1 MAENFR
7 DSPTLRLLR
16 ALHRSY
22 RDVQCV
28 DAGHLEE
35 RWGLQHSEFDVVATL
50 GNTDGIRM
58 GEIAERTLSSPA
70 NVTRLVK
77 RLEGRGLVERQRSP
91 QSDREVIARLTPLG
105 TELFETSYPAQYL
118 FMKNWFDERLDQ
130 DQQVALIGALE
141 TLRADHS
148 CNETGDQE

>member
-1 MAENFR
+1 MAQSFR
-7 DSPTLRLLR
+7 DSATLALLR

-28 DAGHLEE
+28 DSQHLEE
-35 RWGLQHSEFDVVATL
+35 KWGLQHSEFDVIATL

-58 GEIAERTLSSPA
+58 GEIAARTLSSPA

-91 QSDREVIARLTPLG
+91 QSDREVIARLTPAG
-105 TELFETSYPAQYL
+105 AELFEDSYPAQVRFL
-118 FMKNWFDERLDQ
+118 KAWFDDRLSQ
-130 DQQVALIGALE
+130 DEQEALIRALQ
-141 TLRADHS
+141 TLRATQICDEER
-148 CNETGDQE
+148 ETE